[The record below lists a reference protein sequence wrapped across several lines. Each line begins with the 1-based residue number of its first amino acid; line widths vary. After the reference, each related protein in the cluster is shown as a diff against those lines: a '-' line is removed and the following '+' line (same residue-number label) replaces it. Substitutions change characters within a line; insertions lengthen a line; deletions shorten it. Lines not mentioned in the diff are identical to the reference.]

1 MQFNHVSKYVH
12 ALMLQKNFNVSNNS
26 SSAPGVEDGF
36 FNPVK
41 KLSQFADNIRCMDTL
56 TGCFYKS
63 EAANGRNYA
72 NQQP

>member
-12 ALMLQKNFNVSNNS
+12 ALMLQKNFDVSNNS

-36 FNPVK
+36 FSPVK
-41 KLSQFADNIRCMDTL
+41 KLSQFADNIRCMEPL

-63 EAANGRNYA
+63 EAANGRSYA